1 MVSGVFLRRDV
12 LAALLCVLALSM
24 ASQAFAAAITKGE
37 MKIYAVTT
45 EGKGLSSSLVV
56 EIVPGTGKVW
66 SSVEPLVGTT
76 TQNTE
81 RIAVELAKNYSKEVN
96 SYDYKFTIN
105 SDASVVEGPSAGA
118 AMALLVISMLEG
130 KQVPA
135 NVSVTGTITRDGHV
149 GGVGGVFEK
158 ARAASE
164 SGTKMFL
171 VPQGEAKQTVK
182 LDGNVRSVNLLEYA
196 PQAWGLKVV
205 EIETIDDVLK
215 YAFSDIGSIDVNVS
229 PSAGIVDFVPV
240 SVNYA
245 DNAAP
250 MKQLTGRY
258 LQETK
263 EMINVARNSLSTTL
277 LEDNAL
283 VNELLESLKGSE
295 EALHMAEILNDQ
307 NYLYSAANYS
317 FLARAN
323 AMLVKDIS
331 DNPSLLNEN
340 STAFNLKISD
350 LKAKVSSLREA
361 LDAYL
366 PVDYLEWHISAQ
378 QRLAYAELN
387 LQKLTGTQT
396 IIVGGD
402 EDAATSLALQNLQDY
417 EFALAWY
424 GVANDFYQ
432 VSKLSRKK
440 VVPGDEFK
448 TSMDGLIVAAE
459 NALTASGKTEADA
472 EDILRRLNAAKYE
485 KQQGWYL
492 ASVFDAAS
500 AYALLVSEQ
509 ASADKDTAS
518 LKDTLSQMISA
529 LDKNMA
535 LSKNEFLWPKLYL
548 AHAKYYYASAEFYTD
563 KSQNVS
569 ASASLRNGISLAFLA
584 GQLFNASEAI
594 LDYYS
599 AVPESEYILEEP
611 VTAGEVGQVQRQDN
625 TLLIAGVCAAVLA
638 LVISVLL
645 IFRLRAAAAGASSM
659 ASELSR
665 VRELQRKSDEA
676 FMKGKISEEKHNT
689 LAKGYRCEIAELGG
703 LRRTQGMHTLE
714 LDRLKSEVVAFST
727 RLRELRQHFNDGV
740 LTKKEYGRAVQEY
753 RKHISELQGGV
764 EKEMRFLDG
773 VKSAGKKLSKRP

>member
-1 MVSGVFLRRDV
+1 MILRKV
-12 LAALLCVLALSM
+12 LF
-24 ASQAFAAAITKGE
+24 AFAIFSLLLLIAHPAIAAAVTKGE

-96 SYDYKFTIN
+96 SHDYKFTIN

-130 KQVPA
+130 RQLPA
-135 NVSVTGTITRDGHV
+135 NVSVTGTITRDGRI

-164 SGTKMFL
+164 SGIKLFL

-182 LDGNVRSVNLLEYA
+182 LDGNVQSVNLLEYA

-205 EIETIDDVLK
+205 EVETIDDVLK

-240 SVNYA
+240 PVNYA
-245 DNAAP
+245 ENAAP
-250 MKQLTGRY
+250 MKQLTSRY
-258 LQETK
+258 LQETR

-283 VNELLESLKGSE
+283 VNGLLESLKGSE

-331 DNPSLLNEN
+331 DNPSLLNDN
-340 STAFNLKISD
+340 STAFELKIFD
-350 LKAKVSSLREA
+350 LKGKVSSLREA
-361 LDAYL
+361 LDSYV

-396 IIVGGD
+396 IVIGGD

-432 VSKLSRKK
+432 VSRVSKKK
-440 VVPGDEFK
+440 VVPGDEFR
-448 TSMDGLIVAAE
+448 TSMDELIVAAE
-459 NALTASGKTEADA
+459 NALAASGKSDADA
-472 EDILRRLNAAKYE
+472 EEILRRLNAAKYE
-485 KQQGWYL
+485 KGQGWYL

-509 ASADKDTAS
+509 ASADKDAAG
-518 LKDTLSQMISA
+518 LQATLSQMISA

-535 LSKNEFLWPKLYL
+535 ASSNAFLWPRLYL
-548 AHAKYYYASAEFYTD
+548 DHAKYYYASAEFYAD
-563 KSQNVS
+563 KSQNIS
-569 ASASLRNGISLAFLA
+569 ASASLKNGISLAFLA
-584 GQLFNASEAI
+584 GQLFNASDSI
-594 LDYYS
+594 LSYYS
-599 AVPESEYILEEP
+599 ALPGSEYIIEKP
-611 VTAGEVGQVQRQDN
+611 VTAGEVGQPQQPQDN

-638 LVISVLL
+638 LVISLLLVL
-645 IFRLRAAAAGASSM
+645 RLRAAAAAPPPLG
-659 ASELSR
+659 SEISR
-665 VRELQRKSDEA
+665 LKELQRKADEA
-676 FMKGKISEEKHNT
+676 FMKGKMGEEKHT
-689 LAKGYRCEIAELGG
+689 ALVKGYRTEIAELGG

-714 LDRLKSEVVAFST
+714 LDRLKSEVVAFT
-727 RLRELRQHFNDGV
+727 LRLRELRQHFNDGI
-740 LTKKEYGRAVQEY
+740 LTKKEYGRTMQEY
-753 RKHISELQGGV
+753 GKHISELQNGI
-764 EKEMRFLDG
+764 EKEIRFLDG
-773 VKSAGKKLSKRP
+773 VKSAGKKLSKRT